1 MKIKTL
7 DTSNSSF
14 LNDLSEYLSLRVK
27 NSAYIEKS
35 VDQILNNVR
44 KNGDKALI
52 QFSRKYDDTSYKKI
66 SDSLVSKKE
75 IKEAYSVVPKKTLT
89 NIKKAITNIKKF
101 SRQQSL
107 KTWSMIVKGS
117 IIGEKITPIETAGI
131 YVPGGK
137 ASYPSTVLMNAI
149 PAKTAGVRNIIMVSP
164 PIENK
169 INPLVLVAADLCKV
183 NSIYKFGG
191 AHAVAALAY
200 GTKTISP
207 VDKIVGPGNIYVATA
222 KKKVFGTVGIDSF
235 AGPSEILIIADKE
248 SDPECIAI
256 DMFAQAEHDEL
267 AQSILLTTSKKL
279 ICDVNKKIDAM
290 INSQKRKIIIRK
302 SLTSRGLFLRA
313 KNVSEVIAIANRIAP
328 EHLEVIGKNAA
339 TLAKKIT
346 NAGAVFIGENSPEVF
361 GDYCAGPNHVLPTN
375 GTAKYASPL
384 GVYDFLKRTS
394 VMKISKKHAKEL
406 SNIASSLADCEGLY
420 AHSESAKYRK

>member
-7 DTSNSSF
+7 DTSSSNF
-14 LNDLSEYLSLRVK
+14 MSDLSNYLDLKVK
-27 NSAYIEKS
+27 NYASIEKS
-35 VDQILNNVR
+35 VDKILNDIR
-44 KNGDKALI
+44 KSGDQALI
-52 QFSRKYDDTSYKKI
+52 KFSRKYDLTSYRKI
-66 SDSLVSKKE
+66 SDSIVSKNE
-75 IKEAYSVVPKKTLT
+75 IKEAYRLVPKATLT
-89 NIKKAITNIKKF
+89 NIKKAIINIKKF
-101 SRQQSL
+101 SRNQSL
-107 KTWSMIVKGS
+107 KSWSMTVKGS
-117 IIGEKITPIETAGI
+117 IIGEKITSIETAGI

-149 PAKTAGVRNIIMVSP
+149 PARIAGVKKIIMVCP
-164 PIENK
+164 PINKK

-183 NSIYKFGG
+183 DIIYKFGG

-207 VDKIVGPGNIYVATA
+207 VDKIVGPGNIFVATA

-235 AGPSEILIIADKE
+235 AGPSEILIIAN
-248 SDPECIAI
+248 SDANPECIAI

-279 ICDVNKKIDAM
+279 IENVNKKINEM
-290 INSQKRKIIIRK
+290 IKTQKRKKIIHK

-313 KNVSEVIAIANRIAP
+313 QTLSDVIKIANKIAP
-328 EHLEVIGKNAA
+328 EHLEIIGKNANN
-339 TLAKKIT
+339 LAKKIT
-346 NAGAVFIGENSPEVF
+346 NAGAIFIGENSPEVF

-394 VMKISKKHAKEL
+394 IMKISKKHAKEL
-406 SNIASSLADCEGLY
+406 SNIASSLADCEGLH
-420 AHSESAKYRK
+420 AHSQSAKFRK

>member
-7 DTSNSSF
+7 DSSSIGF
-14 LNDLSEYLSLRVK
+14 INNLSDYLSFRVK
-27 NSAYIEKS
+27 NSIHIDKT
-35 VDQILNNVR
+35 VDEILNNIR
-44 KNGDKALI
+44 KYGDRALI
-52 QFSRKYDDTSYKKI
+52 DYTKKYDQASYKKI
-66 SDSLVSKKE
+66 NDSLVSKKE
-75 IKEAYSVVPKKTLT
+75 IIEAYSLVPKKTLA

-101 SRQQSL
+101 SQKQSM
-107 KTWSMIVKGS
+107 KTWSMTVKGS
-117 IIGEKITPIETAGI
+117 MIGEKVSAINTAGI

-149 PAKTAGVRNIIMVSP
+149 PAKIAGVKNVIMVSP
-164 PIENK
+164 PTNKK

-183 NSIYKFGG
+183 DKIYKFGG

-200 GTKTISP
+200 GTKTIMP

-235 AGPSEILIIADKE
+235 AGPSEILIIANKDA
-248 SDPECIAI
+248 DPECIAI

-279 ICDVNKKIDAM
+279 IAEVNKKIDSLISA
-290 INSQKRKIIIRK
+290 QKRKKIIQK
-302 SLTSRGLFLRA
+302 SLESRGLFLKA
-313 KNVSEVIAIANRIAP
+313 KSMSEVIKIANRIAP
-328 EHLEVIGKNAA
+328 EHLEIIGKNAN
-339 TLAKKIT
+339 TIAKGIT
-346 NAGAVFIGENSPEVF
+346 NAGAIFIGENSPEVF

-394 VMKISKKHAKEL
+394 IMKISKKHAEEL
-406 SNIASSLADCEGLY
+406 SSIASSLADCEGLH
-420 AHSESAKYRK
+420 AHSLSAKFRK

>member
-7 DTSNSSF
+7 DSSSIGF
-14 LNDLSEYLSLRVK
+14 INNLSDYLSFRVK
-27 NSAYIEKS
+27 NSIHIDKT
-35 VDQILNNVR
+35 VDEILNNIR
-44 KNGDKALI
+44 KYGDRALI
-52 QFSRKYDDTSYKKI
+52 DYTKKYDQASYKKI

-75 IKEAYSVVPKKTLT
+75 INEAYSLVPKKTLA

-101 SRQQSL
+101 SQKQSI
-107 KTWSMIVKGS
+107 KTWSMTVKGS
-117 IIGEKITPIETAGI
+117 MIGEKVSAINTAGI

-149 PAKTAGVRNIIMVSP
+149 PAKIAGVKNVIMVSP
-164 PIENK
+164 PTNKK

-183 NSIYKFGG
+183 DKIYKFGG

-200 GTKTISP
+200 GTKTIMP

-235 AGPSEILIIADKE
+235 AGPSEILIIANKDA
-248 SDPECIAI
+248 DPECIAI

-279 ICDVNKKIDAM
+279 IAEVNKKIDSLISA
-290 INSQKRKIIIRK
+290 QKRKKIIQK
-302 SLTSRGLFLRA
+302 SLESRGLFLKA
-313 KNVSEVIAIANRIAP
+313 KSMSEVINIANRIAP
-328 EHLEVIGKNAA
+328 EHLEIIGKNAN
-339 TLAKKIT
+339 TIAKGIT
-346 NAGAVFIGENSPEVF
+346 NAGAIFIGENSPEVF

-394 VMKISKKHAKEL
+394 IMKISKKHAEEL
-406 SNIASSLADCEGLY
+406 SSIASSLADCEGLH
-420 AHSESAKYRK
+420 AHSLSAKFRK